1 MALTCP
7 TLLNA
12 GRPRY
17 GAVVPLRNSI
27 QRVSRLLA
35 SFLML
40 LAAFALAPTAV
51 AGGLEA
57 SKDAAAIVLASASA
71 DADGCVSAA
80 EKAGDK
86 RSADGEH
93 CPACC
98 LHHHGPNGLIAQTTA
113 PASLLPSRQSW
124 GDWRPTSLLQAP
136 APVLIQPPR
145 A

>member
-1 MALTCP
+1 MDLTP
-7 TLLNA
+7 LTLLNG

-17 GAVVPLRNSI
+17 GAVVHLRNSI

-40 LAAFALAPTAV
+40 LAAFALAPTAM

-57 SKDAAAIVLASASA
+57 SKDAAAIVFASASA

-98 LHHHGPNGLIAQTTA
+98 LHHHGPNGLIGQTTA
-113 PASLLPSRQSW
+113 TSSILPSRQPW
-124 GDWRPTSLLQAP
+124 GEWRPSPILQAP